1 MFNYTSINPGYC
13 LNAKHKSSKCMLKCL
28 LFSTGLCAHFK
39 NKTDTSIVLHSYEN
53 YDYFHFTAYAS
64 INIAILYSF
73 IKFNYSFVQCI
84 HTINFIC
91 ICIHFNLK
99 MTFIANDNFAIIA
112 KCLCNYLGRPTETV
126 LINKIYCF
134 SKLINKVL
142 RINQFHNLF
151 GGEFGKEIF
160 LL

>member
-1 MFNYTSINPGYC
+1 MIILLLSQ
-13 LNAKHKSSKCMLKCL
+13 NA
-28 LFSTGLCAHFK
+28 
-39 NKTDTSIVLHSYEN
+39 
-53 YDYFHFTAYAS
+53 
-64 INIAILYSF
+64 
-73 IKFNYSFVQCI
+73 
-84 HTINFIC
+84 
-91 ICIHFNLK
+91 
-99 MTFIANDNFAIIA
+99 FAIIWA
-112 KCLCNYLGRPTETV
+112 GRQKTV